1 MATGEELA
9 LRKAKSH
16 TNLGTAAAH
25 SGRVSSNSSYSKKSG
40 SGLMG
45 RVLSMV
51 GRKHGKSE
59 NKDGS
64 DTSLQGP
71 GPFERASFIEV
82 VDTDVD
88 DVDLDLEEGG
98 EEDADADA
106 DADAPDSL
114 DEEFKELQKKEI
126 EFRSK
131 YQKKVHMKELEQK
144 EKQLTEQLKQLEL
157 REIQLKGEK
166 LKGQLKELQIKE
178 LKLKEKHLKEEREK
192 ELEEKQHQRERQL
205 RLDKSLPEITPQRSP
220 NLTQNVN
227 LDKSL
232 PNISPEPEQEV
243 GKNDFEFEFGV
254 IGDRGSGGSGGSRG
268 SGSSGSDEKGSVTP
282 PLSRSPLN
290 RDKSLPKII
299 PIDLLK
305 SGSGSPV
312 PFAFN
317 GTSSPNTKNVNK
329 SLPEIKDIPV
339 LDKSLPDIRSS
350 TNSIESIQEVDE
362 EQEGISDPK
371 ISLPEPRLD
380 FITPSSSILNRSGN
394 GNSFSNNN
402 SLEDLPEPQIYDTPN
417 QSLSSVHT
425 ERPSNESNETLQT
438 CASHIKFDLY
448 QTSSRISSDS
458 KNVKNSSESHN
469 SEQTLRNNSS
479 SSAKSTGL
487 SQKSLNDKVIN
498 ESKVAEHKASNGG
511 SSKLKDSE
519 KEINGT
525 DSQQE
530 DAFSSVSTL
539 DTKSRPTTS
548 SRNSFTSEASSS
560 KAKKKENR
568 MATVKHAMDKKS
580 NKTHSTVKIKIYNKI
595 HEDDEVIAMKV
606 SKDKI
611 EDVEYLINVI
621 IRKITGVE
629 GAVAA
634 SDSDNIKLSLV
645 SKSTRSNSVKLTP
658 ENGTRLSSG
667 LIMDYI
673 YSKDKIYV
681 QAERQ
686 QS

>member
-9 LRKAKSH
+9 LRKAKSN
-16 TNLGTAAAH
+16 TNLGTAATH
-25 SGRVSSNSSYSKKSG
+25 SGRVSSNSSHSKKLG

-59 NKDGS
+59 NKDGPDS
-64 DTSLQGP
+64 SLQGP

-82 VDTDVD
+82 VDTDAD
-88 DVDLDLEEGG
+88 DVDLDLEEVG
-98 EEDADADA
+98 EEDADV
-106 DADAPDSL
+106 DADAPDLL
-114 DEEFKELQKKEI
+114 DEEFQELQKKEI

-131 YQKKVHMKELEQK
+131 YQKKVHVKELEQK

-178 LKLKEKHLKEEREK
+178 LKMKERHLKEEREK
-192 ELEEKQHQRERQL
+192 ELEEKLHKRERQL

-220 NLTQNVN
+220 NLTLNVN

-232 PNISPEPEQEV
+232 PDISPEPELAV

-254 IGDRGSGGSGGSRG
+254 IGDKGNGGSGGSGGSRG
-268 SGSSGSDEKGSVTP
+268 SGSSGSEVKGSVTP

-299 PIDLLK
+299 PVDLLK

-317 GTSSPNTKNVNK
+317 GTSSPTTKNVNK
-329 SLPEIKDIPV
+329 SLPEIKDVPV

-371 ISLPEPRLD
+371 LNLPEPRLD
-380 FITPSSSILNRSGN
+380 FITPSSSIFNRSGN

-417 QSLSSVHT
+417 QSLLSVHT
-425 ERPSNESNETLQT
+425 ERPLNELNETLQT

-448 QTSSRISSDS
+448 QTSSRILTDS
-458 KNVKNSSESHN
+458 KNGKNSSESHN

-487 SQKSLNDKVIN
+487 SQKSLNDKMAS
-498 ESKVAEHKASNGG
+498 ESKVVERKALNG
-511 SSKLKDSE
+511 SSKLKYND
-519 KEINGT
+519 KEVNGT

-539 DTKSRPTTS
+539 DSKSRPTTS
-548 SRNSFTSEASSS
+548 SRNSFTSEDSSS
-560 KAKKKENR
+560 RAKKKENR

-580 NKTHSTVKIKIYNKI
+580 NKSQNSVKIKIYNKI
-595 HEDDEVIAMKV
+595 HEDDEVIAMKI

-611 EDVEYLINVI
+611 EDIEYLVNVI
-621 IRKITGVE
+621 IRKITGAE
-629 GAVAA
+629 GAAAA

-645 SKSTRSNSVKLTP
+645 SKSTRLNSVKLTP